1 MHKKYINRNDNKRS
15 IGMVNHGDVDIKAYK
30 SATYINPQKNSLSAR
45 IKNSKLPLIKPIFS
59 KQGNKHYVGPIL

>member
-30 SATYINPQKNSLSAR
+30 SATYINP
-45 IKNSKLPLIKPIFS
+45 
-59 KQGNKHYVGPIL
+59 